1 MLKASRQ
8 GKWSSKTLKG
18 NLRYSIVGS
27 ALNILTLQ
35 VLAVIA
41 QL

>member
-18 NLRYSIVGS
+18 NLRYSIVGI
-27 ALNILTLQ
+27 AFILTLQ